1 MDIRARLTSLVSR
14 QQSLDQAG
22 LSDYYD
28 FHADP
33 SVNKEGAIWNMLYNP
48 LMASRLQSYRV
59 PATGA
64 TRPIR

>member
-1 MDIRARLTSLVSR
+1 MIFMPT
-14 QQSLDQAG
+14 
-22 LSDYYD
+22 
-28 FHADP
+28 P
-33 SVNKEGAIWNMLYNP
+33 SVNKEGRIWNMLYNP